1 MKMVFLLLSL
11 AIGFTSQA
19 VAQDKSPKTK
29 QFSTSANKLPKD
41 MQNRILS
48 ILKERGIKIKNLAS
62 AQASAST
69 KNCPS
74 SCNGSAGG
82 GFCFCSPDSSG
93 ACPTGTEKGG
103 SPGSEYCKVR
113 MPKLSV
119 GINGVPEPVVVQMP

>member
-74 SCNGSAGG
+74 ICNDSVGG
-82 GFCFCSPDSSG
+82 GFCYCEPSG
-93 ACPTGTEKGG
+93 GKCPMGTTKTGV
-103 SPGSEYCKVR
+103 PGKEQCKVQI
-113 MPKLSV
+113 PKISV
-119 GINGVPEPVVVQMP
+119 EINGVPEPVVVQMP